1 MNLENINNILIIRFS
16 SLGDVLL
23 TTPVVRSLKLKYPNS
38 KVSFL
43 VKKEFSDV
51 YRFNPRLSN
60 LFVFDKQASALPQLI
75 EELKKQNFDLVI
87 DLQNNFRSRKIARK
101 LKTKVITY
109 HKNTLEKFLLVNF
122 KINMLKNAPPIPYR
136 YAGAIENGLL
146 DDKGLEIY
154 TGKEE
159 GEYSNEVLIGLAP
172 GSKHFTKRWP
182 KEYFLELGKMIEES
196 GSRVALLGG
205 VSERELCKEIC
216 TGLKHAVDFS
226 NNNDLFAT
234 INNLNKLNLLICN
247 DSGLMHAACAVNVP
261 VFTIFGSSV
270 KEFGF
275 TPFRN
280 KSIIFENNMLTCRP
294 CSHIGRE
301 SCPKKHFKCMLEI
314 KPETVFGE
322 IKNIVK

>member
-1 MNLENINNILIIRFS
+1 LNSGNKNNILIIRFS

-23 TTPVVRSLKLKYPNS
+23 TTPVVRSLKLKYLDS
-38 KVSFL
+38 KISFL

-60 LFVFDKQASALPQLI
+60 LYIFDKQAQDLPALI
-75 EELKKQNFDLVI
+75 KELKKQNFDLVI

-101 LKTKVITY
+101 LKTNVITY
-109 HKNTLEKFLLVNF
+109 HKNSLEKLLLVNF
-122 KINMLKNAPPIPYR
+122 KINLLKNAPPIPYR
-136 YAGAIENGLL
+136 YAGAIEQELL
-146 DDKGLEIY
+146 DDKGLEIF
-154 TGKEE
+154 TEQEE
-159 GEYSNEVLIGLAP
+159 GEYSQEVLIGLAP

-182 KEYFLELGKMIEES
+182 KEYFLELGKMIEDA
-196 GSRVALLGG
+196 GFATALLGG
-205 VSERELCKEIC
+205 ASERELCKEIC
-216 TGLKHAVDFS
+216 SGLRHAVDFS

-234 INNLNKLNLLICN
+234 INNLNKLKLLICN

-280 KSIIFENNMLTCRP
+280 KGIIFENSSLQCRP

-301 SCPKKHFKCMLEI
+301 SCPKKHFKCMMDI